1 MATSSISCTIPK
13 DANYP
18 NLKEVS
24 PSQMRREIAD
34 LFAPGEEA
42 VQCFQ
47 TIRDQVIFTNKRVF
61 IVNVQ
66 GVTGKKVSY
75 FSYPYSKVQYS
86 SRRRVFWTLTAS
98 FCSSSTTATSCSST
112 SAPASTSSASAQ
124 TSPRT
129 FCDHTARSPR
139 PPFPGGQGDSF
150 AALRSKIVRS
160 YGFAAVLQERL
171 FYIKRPAAETRGL
184 ALEGFFRCF

>member
-1 MATSSISCTIPK
+1 MAASSISCTIPK

-24 PSQMRREIAD
+24 ISQMRPEVSE

-66 GVTGKKVSY
+66 GITGKKISY
-75 FSYPYSKVQYS
+75 FSYPYAKVQYFGIETAGILDIDS
-86 SRRRVFWTLTAS
+86 ELLLVFSDGNQLQFDFRSRV
-98 FCSSSTTATSCSST
+98 
-112 SAPASTSSASAQ
+112 
-124 TSPRT
+124 
-129 FCDHTARSPR
+129 D
-139 PPFPGGQGDSF
+139 
-150 AALRSKIVRS
+150 
-160 YGFAAVLQERL
+160 
-171 FYIKRPAAETRGL
+171 IKRICANISAYVL
-184 ALEGFFRCF
+184 

>member
-1 MATSSISCTIPK
+1 MATGSISCTIPR

-24 PSQMRREIAD
+24 LPQMRREVAD

-47 TIRDQVIFTNKRVF
+47 TIRDQVVFTNKRVF

-75 FSYPYSKVQYS
+75 FSYPYSKVQYFGIETAGILDVDS
-86 SRRRVFWTLTAS
+86 ELLLVFSDVSISVDTRLDAINYWIDL
-98 FCSSSTTATSCSST
+98 
-112 SAPASTSSASAQ
+112 SALYLSEKP
-124 TSPRT
+124 
-129 FCDHTARSPR
+129 
-139 PPFPGGQGDSF
+139 
-150 AALRSKIVRS
+150 
-160 YGFAAVLQERL
+160 
-171 FYIKRPAAETRGL
+171 
-184 ALEGFFRCF
+184 

>member
-1 MATSSISCTIPK
+1 MATGSISRTIPK

-24 PSQMRREIAD
+24 LPQMRREVAD

-47 TIRDQVIFTNKRVF
+47 TIRDQVVFTNKRVF

-75 FSYPYSKVQYS
+75 FSYPYSKVQY
-86 SRRRVFWTLTAS
+86 FGIETAS
-98 FCSSSTTATSCSST
+98 IQNTL
-112 SAPASTSSASAQ
+112 PA
-124 TSPRT
+124 
-129 FCDHTARSPR
+129 
-139 PPFPGGQGDSF
+139 
-150 AALRSKIVRS
+150 
-160 YGFAAVLQERL
+160 
-171 FYIKRPAAETRGL
+171 
-184 ALEGFFRCF
+184 